1 MCMLSQILPE
11 GINQGVIIRSGE
23 KFRFEDDKVCTRRR
37 IVIWDNLA
45 LLLRNFE
52 YACAAARAKGEDEE
66 ARAIVGDKWSIVK
79 RMRSLRGKKSEEDC
93 EKAA

>member
-11 GINQGVIIRSGE
+11 GINQGVIIRSGGR
-23 KFRFEDDKVCTRRR
+23 FHFEDEKVCTRKR
-37 IVIWDNLA
+37 IIIWDNLA
-45 LLLRNFE
+45 LLLRNIE

-66 ARAIVGDKWSIVK
+66 VWAIVGDKGAIIK
-79 RMRSLRGKKSEEDC
+79 RMRSLRGINSEKDC